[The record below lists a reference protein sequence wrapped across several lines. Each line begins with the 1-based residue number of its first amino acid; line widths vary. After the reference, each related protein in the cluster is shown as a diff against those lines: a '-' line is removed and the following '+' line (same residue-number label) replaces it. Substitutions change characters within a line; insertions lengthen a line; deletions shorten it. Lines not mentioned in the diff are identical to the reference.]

1 MLPSEG
7 VNPAGR
13 HSGAGRPA
21 PLSSSCER
29 ELAAATRDETRGT
42 RPEGD
47 MMPAA
52 SRGLPRAA
60 HPPTQDKAGIPT
72 RHYRMFLLITNHT
85 HTTTCLH

>member
-1 MLPSEG
+1 MQQADSR
-7 VNPAGR
+7 A
-13 HSGAGRPA
+13 AGRPA
-21 PLSSSCER
+21 PPTLHHASER
-29 ELAAATRDETRGT
+29 ARQPAATRDETRGT

-47 MMPAA
+47 MVPAA

-60 HPPTQDKAGIPT
+60 HPPTQDKAGIPARLAT